1 MSEPVAEFVL
11 RHPELT
17 TGKEDA
23 YYLIA
28 TFSVPLAK
36 LREQG
41 TQLLQGLM
49 AIDGL
54 EGADRAGR
62 YSIGIGIARTFDPVK
77 VEEEVRAIVE
87 EESKSAGGQIVTLPK
102 KIVTP

>member
-1 MSEPVAEFVL
+1 MSEPIADFVL

-17 TGKEDA
+17 TGKEDE
-23 YYLIA
+23 YYLIVTFA
-28 TFSVPLAK
+28 TPLAK

-49 AIDGL
+49 QIEGL

-62 YSIGIGIARTFDPVK
+62 YSIGIGIARTFNPEQVK
-77 VEEEVRAIVE
+77 SEIKEVVEAEVAAANAKI
-87 EESKSAGGQIVTLPK
+87 ITLDK